1 MTSCCL
7 TCDTSRNQNLQHLNT
22 PLQML
27 DEFARPCLRWP
38 LDWAWRICMASFR
51 WGCTTKW
58 LSWSAR
64 ILVPVCDSTSM
75 KRCSQEILKPR
86 EDRYWTCFR
95 CFFNVRE
102 CQTYVRDSHW
112 CHRVSWPV
120 YLAPRCFNP
129 STRTSP
135 LAATFARI
143 HAHGSLTVIYA
154 VGDTS

>member
-38 LDWAWRICMASFR
+38 LDWVWRICMASFR

-95 CFFNVRE
+95 CFLMSENVRHMPGTHIGVTVSLDL
-102 CQTYVRDSHW
+102 CTWPPGVSI
-112 CHRVSWPV
+112 HRQGQVPWQQRLPESMPTG
-120 YLAPRCFNP
+120 L
-129 STRTSP
+129 
-135 LAATFARI
+135 
-143 HAHGSLTVIYA
+143 
-154 VGDTS
+154 